1 MCKVN
6 NVLLIDDEQA
16 TNFYNTYVI
25 EEMRFARNIAVVL
38 NGKEALTYLQCQEE
52 HSHREEDCTCPDLIF
67 LDLNMPVMNGF
78 DFLEAF
84 EGMDACKKENVK
96 IYILSSSD
104 HTLDHFKTSLFKS
117 VTGYLTK
124 PLTEET
130 LLGLAV

>member
-25 EEMRFARNIAVVL
+25 EEIKFAKNIEVVL
-38 NGKEALTYLQCQEE
+38 NGKEALNYLQCKDEYDYRDPA
-52 HSHREEDCTCPDLIF
+52 SPYPDVIF

-84 EGMDACKKENVK
+84 EALDISKKEKFK

-104 HTLDHFKTSLFKS
+104 HSMDHFKISLFKS
-117 VTGYLTK
+117 VAGYLTK
-124 PLTEET
+124 PLTEEA
-130 LLGLAV
+130 LMDLMK

>member
-38 NGKEALTYLQCQEE
+38 NGKEALTYLKCQDE
-52 HSHREEDCTCPDLIF
+52 HADRDENCTCPDLIF

-84 EGMDACKKENVK
+84 EAMDEVKREKVK

-104 HTLDHFKTSLFKS
+104 HSTDHFKTSLFKS

-124 PLTEET
+124 PLTEEV
-130 LLGLAV
+130 LSGLAL